1 MKKKVF
7 EAAFPLHKVRLSL
20 GEKSR
25 RDGGAGWGGG
35 GSVSEW
41 GCTKSSLGEG
51 HSKAP
56 SSCLGAGQ
64 VIKGA
69 LMFLHPTNFS
79 ALQKEKITKILEKK
93 WARWGVLF
101 KEQPIDKIR

>member
-1 MKKKVF
+1 M
-7 EAAFPLHKVRLSL
+7 
-20 GEKSR
+20 
-25 RDGGAGWGGG
+25 GWG
-35 GSVSEW
+35 GSVSDW